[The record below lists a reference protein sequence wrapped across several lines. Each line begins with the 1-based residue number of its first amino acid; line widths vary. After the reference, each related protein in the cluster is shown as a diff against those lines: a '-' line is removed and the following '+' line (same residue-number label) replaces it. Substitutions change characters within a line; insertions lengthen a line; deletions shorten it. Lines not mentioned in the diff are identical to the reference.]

1 MSSKRQRS
9 EGEGKSDGDELVTV
23 LESRAMEML
32 LTHIRNKDLQSRF
45 VGAYERAMP
54 VTGHASLWSR
64 SISRWSHSSVET
76 MRLCWPIGA
85 TVVHHTYVTHRTL
98 AHDSQ
103 PTMPNQL

>member
-45 VGAYERAMP
+45 VGAYERVRAMHP
-54 VTGHASLWSR
+54 
-64 SISRWSHSSVET
+64 
-76 MRLCWPIGA
+76 
-85 TVVHHTYVTHRTL
+85 
-98 AHDSQ
+98 
-103 PTMPNQL
+103 